1 MVMVWN
7 GEATTGMAASVTT
20 TSAPITTRRPLH
32 TRGVASASSVT
43 AGGQPSRATE
53 EARRPHEQDHRRDEV
68 EGGELEP
75 GEVRDPARPQQ
86 THDQGA
92 DERALQASQPS
103 HPDDDE

>member
-32 TRGVASASSVT
+32 TRGDASASSVT

-53 EARRPHEQDHRRDEV
+53 EAGRPHEQDHPPDEV
-68 EGGELEP
+68 EDGELDLR
-75 GEVRDPARPQQ
+75 EVRDPEPPHEPDDQRP
-86 THDQGA
+86 A
-92 DERALQASQPS
+92 ERALTLVPPS
-103 HPDDDE
+103 LPAAH